1 MLFRVPFQVL
11 ATKLI
16 ESNPWYKLEMTEK
29 IKVPESKR
37 DFLTIEE
44 IKKMIATPFFNE
56 HVRQAYLFSCFC
68 GLRISDIRKLR
79 WRDIS
84 ISGGQ
89 WLVSVVMTKTTNPV
103 YIPLSSQAVKW
114 LPERKD
120 CAPEDLVFGGL
131 PNAGN
136 LCISLKN
143 WADKAGVKK
152 NVTFHTARH
161 SCAVLLLTLGADIY
175 TVSKILGHRS
185 VRATQVYAKIVDK
198 KKDDAIALVDNAF

>member
-1 MLFRVPFQVL
+1 M
-11 ATKLI
+11 
-16 ESNPWYKLEMTEK
+16 
-29 IKVPESKR
+29 
-37 DFLTIEE
+37 
-44 IKKMIATPFFNE
+44 
-56 HVRQAYLFSCFC
+56 
-68 GLRISDIRKLR
+68 
-79 WRDIS
+79 
-84 ISGGQ
+84 
-89 WLVSVVMTKTTNPV
+89 SVVMTKTNNPV

-120 CAPEDLVFGGL
+120 CASEDLVFGGL
-131 PNAGN
+131 PNASN
-136 LCISLKN
+136 LCVNLKN
-143 WADKAGVKK
+143 WADKAGIKK

>member
-1 MLFRVPFQVL
+1 M
-11 ATKLI
+11 
-16 ESNPWYKLEMTEK
+16 
-29 IKVPESKR
+29 
-37 DFLTIEE
+37 
-44 IKKMIATPFFNE
+44 
-56 HVRQAYLFSCFC
+56 
-68 GLRISDIRKLR
+68 
-79 WRDIS
+79 
-84 ISGGQ
+84 
-89 WLVSVVMTKTTNPV
+89 SVVMTKTTNPV